1 MKGSVEG
8 LYKLFKKFDV
18 VKHWQYYLMALP
30 ALLVFSV
37 FTYLPMPGII
47 MAFKDFNFTLG
58 IFKSPWNGIE
68 NFKFYFSSVYFGR
81 TTFNT
86 FWINFN
92 NMLVGTILTVT
103 LAILLNEVRNKY
115 AKRLYQNFLFLPYF
129 ISAIVV
135 GRFVGLLFNSNKGLV
150 NQLITFFHGIPIDWS
165 STPAPWVAIIVG
177 AIQWKGIGYGIIIY
191 LAAIIGID
199 SELYEAASIDGASK
213 FRQIRYITMPLLVPT
228 IIILTL
234 LGIGR
239 IFYGDFQ
246 TIYAI
251 VGDNG
256 RLMPTT
262 DIVETFLFRSIRTS
276 VPPQFGMA
284 AAVGLYQSL
293 LGFLAIFGSNWL
305 IKKYNPDY
313 SLF

>member
-1 MKGSVEG
+1 MIKS
-8 LYKLFKKFDV
+8 LRKFDII
-18 VKHWQYYLMALP
+18 KNWQYYLMALP
-30 ALLVFSV
+30 ALLIFTVFC
-37 FTYLPMPGII
+37 YLPMPGIV
-47 MAFKDFNFTLG
+47 MAFKNFNFKLG
-58 IFKSPWNGIE
+58 IFGSPWAGFD
-68 NFKFYFSSVYFGR
+68 NFKFYFTSVYFAR

-92 NMLVGTILTVT
+92 NMLVGTVLTVL
-103 LAILLNEVRNKY
+103 LAILLNEIRNKM

-129 ISAIVV
+129 VSAIVV
-135 GRFVGLLFNSNKGLV
+135 GRFVGLLFNGEKGLV
-150 NQLITFFHGIPIDWS
+150 NQIITLFQGTPIDWS
-165 STPAPWVAIIVG
+165 GTPGPWVAIIVG
-177 AIQWKGIGYGIIIY
+177 VFQWKGIGYGIIIY
-191 LAAIIGID
+191 LAAIMGID
-199 SELYEAASIDGASK
+199 AELYEAASIDGAS
-213 FRQIRYITMPLLVPT
+213 RLRRIMHITLPLLLPT

-284 AAVGLYQSL
+284 AAVGLYQSV
-293 LGFLAIFGSNWL
+293 LGFIAIFSSNWL
-305 IKKYNPDY
+305 IKRYNPDY

>member
-1 MKGSVEG
+1 MKNN
-8 LYKLFKKFDV
+8 LKKYDII
-18 VKHWQYYLMALP
+18 KNWQYYLMALP
-30 ALLVFSV
+30 ALVVFSV
-37 FTYLPMPGII
+37 FCYLPMPGIV
-47 MAFKDFNFTLG
+47 MAFKNFNFKLG
-58 IFKSPWNGIE
+58 IFASPWVGFD
-68 NFKFYFSSVYFGR
+68 NFKFYFTSVYFGR

-86 FWINFN
+86 FWINLN
-92 NMLVGTILTVT
+92 NMVVGTILTVL
-103 LAILLNEVRNKY
+103 LAILLNEVRNKF
-115 AKRLYQNFLFLPYF
+115 AKRVYQNFLFLPYF
-129 ISAIVV
+129 VSAIVI
-135 GRFVGLLFNSNKGLV
+135 GRFVGLLFNGEKGLV
-150 NQLITFFHGIPIDWS
+150 NQIITLFNGTPVDWGG
-165 STPAPWVAIIVG
+165 TPGPWVAIIVG
-177 AIQWKGIGYGIIIY
+177 VFMWKGIGYGIIIY
-191 LAAIIGID
+191 LAAIMGID
-199 SELYEAASIDGASK
+199 AELYEAASIDGATRL
-213 FRQIRYITMPLLVPT
+213 RQIRHITLPLLLPT

-284 AAVGLYQSL
+284 AAVGLYQSV
-293 LGFLAIFGSNWL
+293 LGFMAIFGSNWL
-305 IKKYNPDY
+305 IKRYNPDY